1 MGSNDVSTCFGIY
14 PQCLLKRNLFT
25 HDERE
30 ANPGSEMK
38 QEKADREER
47 IVRTICNSHCGGTCE
62 MKVHVR
68 GNKITRIEPDDR
80 EGHPRMC
87 ARGHAYRQRVYAP
100 DRLLYPLKRTG
111 ERGAGQFTRISW
123 DEALETVAREM
134 KRVKA
139 TYGNASILHF
149 CSMCDPHTLHHV
161 GAFHRLLCQFGGYT
175 APWGFISNE
184 GAAFAA
190 GVTYGAR
197 RKFTQTDHAPQ
208 EYLNS
213 RLIIMW
219 SWNPV
224 TTEQGTNIPLYLA
237 RAKERGARI
246 VSVDPRYSD
255 SAATFADQWIPIR
268 PGTDAAV
275 LISMAYVIIK
285 ENLQDQHFIDTYT
298 VGFDQYRDYVL
309 GLGDGVAKTPEWA
322 EAISGIEA
330 KTIADLARE
339 YARDKP
345 ATLATS
351 IAAGRSAFGEQYHRA
366 AAALEAITGNLIPQN
381 WQYTP
386 SRRSG
391 FNPQISSPPNQ
402 VEAGMPPRLTA
413 LPYRS
418 ATVNSG
424 ARVNVSLFADAILK
438 GKAGGY
444 PADYKLIWLSNT
456 NYLNQLGEV
465 NKAVEAFRK
474 LEFVLVTEQFMTA
487 TARFADILLPVC
499 TFLERNDI
507 VAPRGGGVYAILNK
521 AVEPLGESRSQLQI
535 CQALAS
541 KLGITDYPDQS
552 DEEWVKQIVG
562 KVSEEVDLPDYDT
575 LRRHGIFRVK
585 REKPEKVSNK
595 ELAGPEHKPFRT
607 PSGKIEIYSDIAAKM
622 NHPLIPAI
630 PKYIEPWESLND
642 PLAAK
647 YPLQLITPHF
657 KRRAHSQ
664 FDNLP
669 WLRELQIQA
678 ISINSID
685 AESRGIK
692 QGDMVRVFNDRGEV
706 RIPAK
711 VTERIMPGVVALP
724 QGAWYTPDEHGIDHG
739 GCANVLTKNVTSP
752 GGAFTPNTALVQI
765 EKVIS

>member
-1 MGSNDVSTCFGIY
+1 M
-14 PQCLLKRNLFT
+14 KE
-25 HDERE
+25 DET
-30 ANPGSEMK
+30 G
-38 QEKADREER
+38 REEQT
-47 IVRTICNSHCGGTCE
+47 VRTICNSHCGGTCE

-68 GNKITRIEPDDR
+68 ENKIIRIEADDR
-80 EGHPRMC
+80 EGRPRMC

-111 ERGAGQFTRISW
+111 TRGAGEFTRISW

-134 KRVKA
+134 QRVKA

-175 APWGFISNE
+175 APWGFISYE
-184 GAAFAA
+184 GATFSA
-190 GVTYGAR
+190 GVTYGTR
-197 RKFTQTDHAPQ
+197 RKFTQTEHAPE

-219 SWNPV
+219 GWNPV
-224 TTEQGTNIPLYLA
+224 TTEQGTNTPLYLA
-237 RAKERGARI
+237 RAKEGGARI
-246 VSVDPRYSD
+246 ISVDPRYSD

-285 ENLQDQHFIDTYT
+285 ENLLDQHFIDTYT
-298 VGFDQYRDYVL
+298 AGFDKFRDYVL
-309 GLGDGVAKTPEWA
+309 GMEDGVAKTPEWA
-322 EAISGIEA
+322 EAISGIQA
-330 KTIADLARE
+330 ATIANLARE
-339 YARDKP
+339 YAGNKP
-345 ATLATS
+345 AVLATS
-351 IAAGRSAFGEQYHRA
+351 IAAGRSAFGEQYHRS
-366 AAALEAITGNLIPQN
+366 AAALEVITGNLVFQN
-381 WQYTP
+381 WQSAP
-386 SRRSG
+386 RRNLS
-391 FNPQISSPPNQ
+391 FNPQIPSPPNQ
-402 VEAGMPPRLTA
+402 VEEGAPPRRTA

-418 ATVNSG
+418 ATVNSS
-424 ARVNVSLFADAILK
+424 ARVNVSSFADAILK

-456 NYLNQLGEV
+456 NYLNQLGEI
-465 NKAVEAFRK
+465 NQTVEAFKK
-474 LEFVLVTEQFMTA
+474 LEFILVTEQFMTA
-487 TARFADILLPVC
+487 TARFADIVLPVC

-507 VAPRGGGVYAILNK
+507 VAPRGGGAYGILNK
-521 AVEPLGESRSQLQI
+521 AIEPLGESRSQLQI
-535 CQALAS
+535 CQALALQ
-541 KLGITDYPDQS
+541 LGITDYGDKS
-552 DEEWVKQIVG
+552 DEEWVRYIVA
-562 KVSEEVDLPDYDT
+562 KASEEVDLPDYDT
-575 LRRHGIFRVK
+575 LRKQGILRARVN
-585 REKPEKVSNK
+585 RPEAVSEKEPASQ
-595 ELAGPEHKPFRT
+595 EHKPFPT

-630 PKYIEPWESLND
+630 PKYMETWESLND
-642 PLAAK
+642 PLASK

-669 WLRELQIQA
+669 WLCELQTQA
-678 ISINSID
+678 ITINTLD

-706 RIPAK
+706 RIPAR

-724 QGAWYTPDEHGIDHG
+724 QGAWYTPDENGIDHG
-739 GCANVLTKNVTSP
+739 GCANVLTRNVTSP
-752 GGAFTPNTALVQI
+752 GGAFTPNTTLVQI
-765 EKVIS
+765 GKVVN